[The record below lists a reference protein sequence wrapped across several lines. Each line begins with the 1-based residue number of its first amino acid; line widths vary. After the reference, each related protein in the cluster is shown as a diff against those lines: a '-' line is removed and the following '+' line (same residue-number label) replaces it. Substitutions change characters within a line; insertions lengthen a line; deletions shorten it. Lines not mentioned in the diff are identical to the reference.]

1 MPQENGISHESNS
14 CIIILSFFVRFKKKI
29 LEGLSELEG
38 GRAFR
43 HLLLLLLFKVLLNC
57 AVCPDMHFFESKL

>member
-1 MPQENGISHESNS
+1 MPQENGISHKSNS

-43 HLLLLLLFKVLLNC
+43 HLFLYIIIQSVIKLCGMPRQVLL
-57 AVCPDMHFFESKL
+57 